1 MDACLNREEST
12 MKLQRQTMPRI
23 SEFELN
29 ISKSWRLF
37 MSIQELFLNQDCGD
51 NAPKSSELLLLED
64 GNTNSCCGSLGGC
77 RGGGS

>member
-51 NAPKSSELLLLED
+51 NASKSSELLLLGA
-64 GNTNSCCGSLGGC
+64 GNTNSC
-77 RGGGS
+77 

>member
-37 MSIQELFLNQDCGD
+37 MSIQELFLNQDCED
-51 NAPKSSELLLLED
+51 NAPKSSELLLLGA
-64 GNTNSCCGSLGGC
+64 GNTNSGLGGC
-77 RGGGS
+77 CGGGS

>member
-51 NAPKSSELLLLED
+51 NASKSSEPLLLGEE
-64 GNTNSCCGSLGGC
+64 NTNSC
-77 RGGGS
+77 